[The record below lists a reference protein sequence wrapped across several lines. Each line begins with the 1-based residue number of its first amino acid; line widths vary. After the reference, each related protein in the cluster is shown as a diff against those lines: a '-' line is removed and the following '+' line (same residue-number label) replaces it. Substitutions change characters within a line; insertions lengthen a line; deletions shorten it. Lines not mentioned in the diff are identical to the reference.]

1 METKQ
6 RLTTCMQRLQAC
18 SPGRPTDRAICP
30 NTLINGRL
38 NLSLAHAYALRGVY
52 TYSQQL
58 TTYILAGLLST
69 AISTVQPSPASATLY
84 PQCVIPAYHFYSL
97 ITSSRKAYV
106 FCLCVFICYKSLYRI
121 FHWCPTRYTE
131 GQQAPPHPLFGLG
144 STVSSPAGFGAE
156 PLPLKG
162 FPIFSILGKFTPCVT
177 FGAHKLGRPNSEPL
191 FHHLYE
197 F

>member
-38 NLSLAHAYALRGVY
+38 NLSLAHAYALRGAY

-58 TTYILAGLLST
+58 STYILAGLLST
-69 AISTVQPSPASATLY
+69 AISIVQPNPASATLY

-106 FCLCVFICYKSLYRI
+106 FLSLCVYLLQELVQDFSLVPNTVHRRTTSPL
-121 FHWCPTRYTE
+121 PTRY
-131 GQQAPPHPLFGLG
+131 L
-144 STVSSPAGFGAE
+144 VWGA
-156 PLPLKG
+156 L
-162 FPIFSILGKFTPCVT
+162 
-177 FGAHKLGRPNSEPL
+177 
-191 FHHLYE
+191 
-197 F
+197 